1 MKHHLLI
8 ILAAVLLVAGCSKY
22 SRPPLVQVEGTV
34 QYKGKPLEKGT
45 LVFDVAGSTTGN
57 AEIVN
62 GQIVNPTTFGSGD
75 GIPAGNAKIAVYST
89 KEKVK
94 SSSGKTDSNKT
105 ESKYPEDHPGNTTNN
120 SMPEMISLIPE
131 KYNNPQ
137 TSGFTCTLEK
147 GKINTIHLELE

>member
-1 MKHHLLI
+1 MKHYLTII
-8 ILAAVLLVAGCSKY
+8 ILVVILLVAGCSKY
-22 SRPPLVQVEGTV
+22 NRPPLVQVEGTV
-34 QYKGKPLEKGT
+34 QYKGEPLEKGT
-45 LVFDVAGSTTGN
+45 LVFDITGSTTGN

-62 GQIVNPTTFGSGD
+62 GQIVNPTTFSSGD
-75 GIPAGNAKIAVYST
+75 GIPVGNAKIAVYAT

-94 SSSGKTDSNKT
+94 PPSRKTD
-105 ESKYPEDHPGNTTNN
+105 SKYPEGHPGNTTNS
-120 SMPEMISLIPE
+120 SMSATISLIPE